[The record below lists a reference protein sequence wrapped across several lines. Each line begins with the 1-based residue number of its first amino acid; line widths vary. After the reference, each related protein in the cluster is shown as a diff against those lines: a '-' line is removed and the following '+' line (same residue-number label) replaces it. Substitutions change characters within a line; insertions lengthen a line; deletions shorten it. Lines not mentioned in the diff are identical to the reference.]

1 MNVLISA
8 CLLGL
13 ACRYDGQSK
22 GYSAVEALLKEADI
36 HLIPFCPEQG
46 GGLATPRDP
55 AERQGGAVRTKS
67 GRDVTEQYRRGAA
80 MALNLA
86 KTFGCTV
93 NLAKTFGCTVAVLK
107 EKSPSCGSGR
117 IYDGTFTRTLT
128 AGDGVTAEL
137 LKKHGII
144 VIGESRISDY
154 LQSRQIKTTL
164 L

>member
-22 GYSAVEALLKEADI
+22 AYSAVEGLLKETGI

-55 AERQGGAVRTKS
+55 AERQGDAVRTQN

-80 MALNLA
+80 MALELA
-86 KTFGCTV
+86 KTFGCV
-93 NLAKTFGCTVAVLK
+93 AAVLK

-117 IYDGTFTRTLT
+117 IYDGTFSRTLT

-137 LKKHGII
+137 LKNYGIT
-144 VIGESRISDY
+144 VVGESQIEHF
-154 LQSRQIKTTL
+154 LSRALT
-164 L
+164 

>member
-13 ACRYDGQSK
+13 ACRYDGQRK
-22 GYSAVEALLKEADI
+22 EYSAVEELLKERDI

-55 AERQGGAVRTKS
+55 AERQGDAVRTQS

-86 KTFGCTV
+86 QTFGC
-93 NLAKTFGCTVAVLK
+93 AVAVLK

-137 LKKHGII
+137 LKKHGIA
-144 VIGESRISDY
+144 VIGES
-154 LQSRQIKTTL
+154 QIEAFLANCTGK
-164 L
+164 

>member
-22 GYSAVEALLKEADI
+22 TYSAVEALRKEADI

-55 AERQGGAVRTKS
+55 AERQGDAVRTQS
-67 GRDVTEQYRRGAA
+67 GRDVTKQYRRGAA
-80 MALNLA
+80 MALELA
-86 KTFGCTV
+86 KTFGCMT
-93 NLAKTFGCTVAVLK
+93 AVLK

-137 LKKHGII
+137 LKKHGIT
-144 VIGESRISDY
+144 VVGESQIERFLADY
-154 LQSRQIKTTL
+154 RK
-164 L
+164 

>member
-22 GYSAVEALLKEADI
+22 TYSAVEALRKEADI

-55 AERQGGAVRTKS
+55 AERQGDAVRTQS
-67 GRDVTEQYRRGAA
+67 GRDVTKQYRRGAA
-80 MALNLA
+80 MALELA
-86 KTFGCTV
+86 KTFGCMT
-93 NLAKTFGCTVAVLK
+93 AVLK

-128 AGDGVTAEL
+128 AGEGVTAEL
-137 LKKHGII
+137 LKKHGIT
-144 VIGESRISDY
+144 VVGESQIERFLADY
-154 LQSRQIKTTL
+154 RK
-164 L
+164 